1 MNYFLSFYR
10 EWKSRERD
18 RYTKISYFYAL
29 MSTEK
34 IETQKRNLN
43 LVLINIRSHEFG
55 NKWYFLRITNFL

>member
-1 MNYFLSFYR
+1 M
-10 EWKSRERD
+10 ESRERD
-18 RYTKISYFYAL
+18 RYTKSSYFYAL